1 MLKKIFYV
9 GVVVI
14 AVGCSQKDKQ
24 NPKEVLAEIEGE
36 KITWADIEKEVSPQ
50 LTMLEQKYEKDV
62 FSLKMAYLQQKVG
75 EKILTKEA
83 EKQGLTVPQLMQ
95 KEMMA
100 RNVVPDDK
108 EVEEF
113 YKQNKKILELRFPQ
127 ESKKQHMEKIKDF
140 ISRQKRAQTEYA
152 YVNELQNK
160 YSVVIHLESPRVEV
174 SADDD
179 PSRGPAKAP
188 ITIVEFS
195 DFTCQFCSQ
204 AYLTVKKVLDNPKF
218 KDKIKFVYRDS
229 PAQQRPAAF
238 PAAMAAQCAHDQ
250 GKFWEYH
257 DKLFENSQDLT
268 PTKLK
273 ELSKTVGLEEAKFN
287 QCLDTKKYEGEVT
300 KDLEDGFRVG
310 VTGTPT
316 FFVNGLKINIPPG
329 DQGVLALEEVVNKEL
344 GRKKN

>member
-1 MLKKIFYV
+1 MLKKLFLL

-14 AVGCSQKDKQ
+14 AVGCSGKGKQDK
-24 NPKEVLAEIEGE
+24 KELLAEIDGE
-36 KITWADIEKEVSPQ
+36 KITWGDIEKEASPQ

-75 EKILTKEA
+75 EKLLAKEA
-83 EKQGLTVPQLMQ
+83 GKQSLTVPQLMQ
-95 KEMMA
+95 KEMMVRQTA
-100 RNVVPDDK
+100 PTDK

-113 YKQNKKILELRFPQ
+113 YNQNKKILELRFPQ

-174 SADDD
+174 SVDDD

-188 ITIVEFS
+188 VTIVEFS

-204 AYLTVKKVLDNPKF
+204 AYLTVKKVMDNPKF

-229 PAQQRPAAF
+229 PAQQRPASF
-238 PAAMAAQCAHDQ
+238 PAAMAAQCANDQ

-268 PTKLK
+268 PAKLK
-273 ELSKTVGLEEAKFN
+273 ELSKTVGLDETKFN
-287 QCLDTKKYEGEVT
+287 TCLDSKKYESEVG
-300 KDLEDGFRVG
+300 KDLEDGFKVG

-344 GRKKN
+344 GRSKN